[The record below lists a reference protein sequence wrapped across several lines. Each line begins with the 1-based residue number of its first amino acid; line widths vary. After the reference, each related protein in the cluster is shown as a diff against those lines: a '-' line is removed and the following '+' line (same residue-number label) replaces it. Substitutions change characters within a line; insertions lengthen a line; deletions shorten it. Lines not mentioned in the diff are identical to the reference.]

1 MRSAGTLRPRRL
13 DTPGDA
19 GRYGRCGLS
28 EPGPLLSD
36 LRRACWRHMVRE
48 LPVDPT
54 ATMRELDFRSLHQV
68 YATWRGRVP
77 VSRPRHVHISRE
89 LLANPDRARYGDGL
103 ADLLREIANGDD
115 LRPRTSTAIEA
126 AYTPDVPQLLARRR
140 RHERHTDRL
149 LADWGLHHLH
159 LYSEP
164 HRTRQGFLRRSPHV
178 LFVAF
183 LPDDAYLVD
192 LAPHESDGANW
203 AALEILEVIVRNW
216 PDSGVLLPS
225 NYVTGLA
232 HGNWSDENRKEL
244 RAAGLATGAV
254 EIDGRLWVAGLGGQG
269 LTGVPTPVAQHC
281 MGVSWFLSG
290 YQPTE
295 QELTE
300 QLTAMAAKHGVPD
313 AWRGM
318 VDGDDFGFFSG
329 GVFVRYGS
337 LLP

>member
-1 MRSAGTLRPRRL
+1 MI
-13 DTPGDA
+13 
-19 GRYGRCGLS
+19 
-28 EPGPLLSD
+28 
-36 LRRACWRHMVRE
+36 RE
-48 LPVDPT
+48 LPTDPT
-54 ATMRELDFRSLHQV
+54 ATMRELDFRALHQV

-77 VSRPRHVHISRE
+77 APRPRRVHISRE

-103 ADLLREIANGDD
+103 ADMLREIANGDD
-115 LRPRTSTAIEA
+115 LRPRMSTAIGG
-126 AYTPDVPQLLARRR
+126 AYTPNVPPFLARR
-140 RHERHTDRL
+140 RHERHMDRL

-159 LYSEP
+159 LYSEA
-164 HRTRQGFLRRSPHV
+164 HRTRQGFLRRSSHV

-192 LAPHESDGANW
+192 LALHESDGANW
-203 AALEILEVIVRNW
+203 AALAILQLIVHNW
-216 PDSGVLLPS
+216 PDAGVLMPS

-232 HGNWSDENRKEL
+232 HGNWSDEDRQEL
-244 RAAGLATGAV
+244 RAAGLAAGAV

-269 LTGVPTPVAQHC
+269 LTGVPMPVAQHC
-281 MGVSWFLSG
+281 MGVSWLLSG

-295 QELTE
+295 QELSE

-313 AWRGM
+313 EWHGM
-318 VDGDDFGFFSG
+318 VNGEDFGFFSS